1 MADASGDRHENASF
15 VLERDGRK
23 VILTFTREDRLNA
36 LDAQTF
42 RDLLA
47 TLEAIEA
54 DREIGIVILTGWGR
68 AFVAGADITGYVDR
82 TVLEYVD
89 FQRLG
94 RLVYDRLERLR
105 QPVIAAVNGY
115 ALGGGFELV
124 LVADLVVAADN
135 ATFGL
140 PEAKL
145 GLLPGGGGTQRL
157 PRLVG
162 RNKTK
167 ELLMTADF
175 ITAPEARDLGIVN
188 RVVPAEELMPAAHA
202 LADRILQRAPLA
214 VEMAKQLVNDGLQA
228 SLATAIT
235 QEMGMTATLYATADA
250 QEAIAA
256 IQRPLAIASRG
267 GASPVRERVAV
278 HRLGRRR
285 APECRTRPSH
295 H

>member
-1 MADASGDRHENASF
+1 MQTPPQSANF
-15 VLERDGRK
+15 TLERDGRK
-23 VILTFTREDRLNA
+23 AILTFTREERLNA
-36 LDAQTF
+36 LDVQTF

-47 TLEAIEA
+47 ALDSIEA
-54 DREIGIVILTGWGR
+54 DRETGALIVTGRGR

-82 TVLEYVD
+82 TVLDYVD

-94 RLVYDRLERLR
+94 RLVYDRIEGLR

-124 LVADLVVAADN
+124 LVADLVVAAEE

-162 RNKTK
+162 RNKAK
-167 ELLMTADF
+167 ELLMTADY
-175 ITAPEARDLGIVN
+175 ISAEEARALGIVN

-202 LADRILQRAPLA
+202 LADRVLQRAPLA

-250 QEAIAA
+250 REGIAA
-256 IQRPLAIASRG
+256 FIEKRPPQFTG
-267 GASPVRERVAV
+267 
-278 HRLGRRR
+278 
-285 APECRTRPSH
+285 T
-295 H
+295 

>member
-1 MADASGDRHENASF
+1 METVSFSENF
-15 VLERDGRK
+15 TLERDGRK
-23 VILTFTREDRLNA
+23 AILTFTREDRLNA

-47 TLEAIEA
+47 TLESIDDDPDIAIL
-54 DREIGIVILTGWGR
+54 IVTGRGR
-68 AFVAGADITGYVDR
+68 AFVAGADINGYVDR
-82 TVLEYVD
+82 TVLDYVN

-94 RLVYDRLERLR
+94 RLVYDRIERLR

-124 LVADLVVAADN
+124 LVADLVVAAES

-162 RNKTK
+162 RNKAK

-175 ITAPEARDLGIVN
+175 ITAEETKALGIVN
-188 RVVPAEELMPAAHA
+188 RVVPDEELMPATHA
-202 LADRILQRAPLA
+202 LADRILKRAPLA

-228 SLATAIT
+228 SLPTAIT
-235 QEMGMTATLYATADA
+235 QEMGMTATLYDSADA
-250 QEAIAA
+250 KEGIAA
-256 IQRPLAIASRG
+256 FIEKRPPAFS
-267 GASPVRERVAV
+267 
-278 HRLGRRR
+278 GR
-285 APECRTRPSH
+285 
-295 H
+295 

>member
-1 MADASGDRHENASF
+1 MPEPSDNGAGTLPASENF
-15 VLERDGRK
+15 TLVRDGRK
-23 VILTFTREDRLNA
+23 AILTFTREERLNA

-47 TLEAIEA
+47 ALDAIEA
-54 DREIGIVILTGWGR
+54 DPEIALVILTGRGR

-82 TVLEYVD
+82 TVLEYVG

-94 RLVYDRLERLR
+94 RLVYDRIERLR

-124 LVADLVVAADN
+124 LVADLVVAAEH

-162 RNKTK
+162 RTKAK
-167 ELLMTADF
+167 ELLMTADYL
-175 ITAPEARDLGIVN
+175 TAEQAHGLGIVN
-188 RVVPAEELMPAAHA
+188 RVVPGEELMAATQA

-214 VEMAKQLVNDGLQA
+214 VAMAKQLVNDGLDA
-228 SLATAIT
+228 ALSTAIT
-235 QEMGMTATLYATADA
+235 QEMGMTATLYATVDA
-250 QEAIAA
+250 REGIAA
-256 IQRPLAIASRG
+256 FIEKRP
-267 GASPVRERVAV
+267 PQFT
-278 HRLGRRR
+278 GR
-285 APECRTRPSH
+285 
-295 H
+295 

>member
-1 MADASGDRHENASF
+1 MPGTMDNAAGQPPASANLS
-15 VLERDGRK
+15 LQRDGRK
-23 VILTFTREDRLNA
+23 AILTFTREDRLNA

-42 RDLLA
+42 RDLLSA
-47 TLEAIEA
+47 LNGIETDPEIAIL
-54 DREIGIVILTGWGR
+54 ILTGRGR
-68 AFVAGADITGYVDR
+68 AFVAGADITGYIDR
-82 TVLEYVD
+82 TVLEYVE

-94 RLVYDRLERLR
+94 RLVYDRIERLR

-124 LVADLVVAADN
+124 LVADLVVAAEN

-162 RNKTK
+162 RNKAK

-175 ITAPEARDLGIVN
+175 LTAAEARELGIVN
-188 RVVPAEELMPAAHA
+188 RVVPAAELMTATHA

-214 VEMAKQLVNDGLQA
+214 VAMAKQLVNDGLDA

-250 QEAIAA
+250 REGIAA
-256 IQRPLAIASRG
+256 FIEKRPPQFTG
-267 GASPVRERVAV
+267 
-278 HRLGRRR
+278 H
-285 APECRTRPSH
+285 
-295 H
+295 

>member
-1 MADASGDRHENASF
+1 MDSASGDRHANANF
-15 VLERDGRK
+15 TLERDGRK
-23 VILTFTREDRLNA
+23 AILTFTREDRLNA

-42 RDLLA
+42 QDLLV
-47 TLEAIEA
+47 TLDSLEA
-54 DREIGIVILTGWGR
+54 DHEIGVLILTGRGR
-68 AFVAGADITGYVDR
+68 AFVAGADITGYIDR
-82 TVLEYVD
+82 TVLEYVN

-124 LVADLVVAADN
+124 LVADLVVAADT

-162 RNKTK
+162 RNKAK

-175 ITAPEARDLGIVN
+175 ITAAEARELGLVN
-188 RVVPAEELMPAAHA
+188 RVVPAEELLPAAHT

-214 VEMAKQLVNDGLQA
+214 VEMAKQLVNDGMEA

-235 QEMGMTATLYATADA
+235 QEMGMTATLYATTDA
-250 QEAIAA
+250 QEGIAA
-256 IQRPLAIASRG
+256 FVEKRPPRFSG
-267 GASPVRERVAV
+267 N
-278 HRLGRRR
+278 
-285 APECRTRPSH
+285 
-295 H
+295 

>member
-145 GLLPGGGGTQRL
+145 GLLPGGAARSDYRAWSVATK
-157 PRLVG
+157 PR
-162 RNKTK
+162 
-167 ELLMTADF
+167 
-175 ITAPEARDLGIVN
+175 
-188 RVVPAEELMPAAHA
+188 
-202 LADRILQRAPLA
+202 
-214 VEMAKQLVNDGLQA
+214 
-228 SLATAIT
+228 S
-235 QEMGMTATLYATADA
+235 
-250 QEAIAA
+250 
-256 IQRPLAIASRG
+256 
-267 GASPVRERVAV
+267 
-278 HRLGRRR
+278 
-285 APECRTRPSH
+285 C
-295 H
+295 

>member
-1 MADASGDRHENASF
+1 MPEPSDNEAGTLPASENF
-15 VLERDGRK
+15 TLEREGRK
-23 VILTFTREDRLNA
+23 AILTFTREERLNA

-47 TLEAIEA
+47 TLDVIEA
-54 DREIGIVILTGWGR
+54 DPEIALVILTGRGR

-94 RLVYDRLERLR
+94 RRVYDRIERLR
-105 QPVIAAVNGY
+105 HPVIAAVNGY

-124 LVADLVVAADN
+124 LVADLVVAAEH

-162 RNKTK
+162 RTKAK
-167 ELLMTADF
+167 ELLMTADYL
-175 ITAPEARDLGIVN
+175 TAEQARDLGIVN
-188 RVVPAEELMPAAHA
+188 RVVPAEELMAATHA

-214 VEMAKQLVNDGLQA
+214 VAMAKQLVNDGLDA
-228 SLATAIT
+228 SLPTAIT

-250 QEAIAA
+250 REGIAA
-256 IQRPLAIASRG
+256 FIEKRP
-267 GASPVRERVAV
+267 PQFT
-278 HRLGRRR
+278 GR
-285 APECRTRPSH
+285 
-295 H
+295 

>member
-1 MADASGDRHENASF
+1 MPETTDNAAGQPPASANF
-15 VLERDGRK
+15 TLERDGRK
-23 VILTFTREDRLNA
+23 AIITFTREDRLNA
-36 LDAQTF
+36 LDVQTF
-42 RDLLA
+42 RDLLE
-47 TLEAIEA
+47 TLDAVEA
-54 DREIGIVILTGWGR
+54 DPEIAVVILTGRGR

-94 RLVYDRLERLR
+94 RLVYDRIERLR

-124 LVADLVVAADN
+124 LVADLVVAAEN

-157 PRLVG
+157 SRLVG
-162 RNKTK
+162 RNKAK

-175 ITAPEARDLGIVN
+175 LTTEQARDLGIVN
-188 RVVPAEELMPAAHA
+188 RVVPAEELMTATHV

-214 VEMAKQLVNDGLQA
+214 VAMAKQLVNDGLDA
-228 SLATAIT
+228 SLPTAIT

-250 QEAIAA
+250 REGIAA
-256 IQRPLAIASRG
+256 FIEKRPPRFAGS
-267 GASPVRERVAV
+267 
-278 HRLGRRR
+278 
-285 APECRTRPSH
+285 
-295 H
+295 